1 MEFERD
7 EELISFTQD
16 LIRCRSYSGEEDG
29 VVKIL
34 SEKFKEAGAEVVV
47 DRYGSIIASVE
58 GNRPG
63 PVILF
68 DGHIDTVPVPD
79 PSAWSHDPFGGEIA
93 DGKLFGRGTSDMK
106 GADAAMTIAI
116 LRYVQKHGR
125 DFAGKICFAGVVHEE
140 CFEGV
145 ASREISK
152 LVKPDYVVIGE
163 ASEMNLKI
171 GQRGRAEIKVETFG
185 KSAHSSNPEK
195 GINAV
200 YKMVRLIDRLRAVPV
215 PEYPG
220 LAKGNMELTDIVSVP
235 YPGAS
240 VLPSLC
246 SVTYDR
252 RLLPGETKESV
263 LQPVLDIIGQ
273 LEKEDPDF
281 KAKAYFTAGEER
293 CYTGERI
300 ADTRFFPGWKYDES
314 EPYVQKVKKRLDAIG
329 IRPRLTA
336 YNFCT
341 NGSHY
346 AGEAGI
352 RTMGFGPSREDLA
365 HTVDEYVEID
375 QLIAAMQGYVGIM
388 EALLEEENR

>member
-34 SEKFKEAGAEVVV
+34 SEKFKEAGAEVYV

-79 PSAWSHDPFGGEIA
+79 PSAWSYDPFGGEIA

-106 GADAAMTIAI
+106 GADAAMAIAI
-116 LRYVQKHGR
+116 LRYVRKHGR

-171 GQRGRAEIKVETFG
+171 GQRGRAEIKVETYG

-263 LQPVLDIIGQ
+263 LRPVLDIIGQ

-314 EPYVQKVKKRLDAIG
+314 EPYVQKVKKRLDEIG

-346 AGEAGI
+346 AGEACI

-375 QLIAAMQGYVGIM
+375 QLVAAMHGYVGIM

>member
-1 MEFERD
+1 MAFERD
-7 EELISFTQD
+7 EELIAFTQE
-16 LIRCRSYSGEEDG
+16 LIRCRSYSGEEQG
-29 VVKIL
+29 VVRIL
-34 SEKFKEAGAEVVV
+34 SEKFKEIGAEIRV
-47 DRYGSIIASVE
+47 DRYGSVIACVQ
-58 GNRPG
+58 GDRPG
-63 PVILF
+63 PTILF

-79 PSAWSHDPFGGEIA
+79 PGAWSHDPFGGEIA
-93 DGKLFGRGTSDMK
+93 DGKLYGRGTSDMK
-106 GADAAMTIAI
+106 GADAAMAIAI
-116 LRYVQKHGR
+116 IRYVQEHGR
-125 DFAGKICFAGVVHEE
+125 AFPGRICFAGVVHEE

-145 ASREISK
+145 ASREISGF
-152 LVKPDYVVIGE
+152 LKPDYVVIGE

-171 GQRGRAEIKVETFG
+171 GQRGRAEIKVETYG

-200 YKMVRLIDRLRAVPV
+200 YKMVRLIERLRSVPV

-252 RLLPGETKESV
+252 RLLPGETPESV
-263 LQPVLDIIGQ
+263 LKPVLDIIAQ
-273 LEKEDPDF
+273 MEKEDPAF
-281 KAKAYFTAGEER
+281 RAKAAFTAGEER
-293 CYTGERI
+293 CYTGEPI
-300 ADTRFFPGWKYDES
+300 ADMRFFPGWKYDAS
-314 EPYVQKVKKRLDAIG
+314 EPYVQKVKKRLDEIG
-329 IRPRLTA
+329 IRPELTA

-375 QLIAAMQGYVGIM
+375 QLVAAMHGYIGIM
-388 EALLEEENR
+388 EALLEEENQ

>member
-1 MEFERD
+1 MKFERD
-7 EELISFTQD
+7 EELIAFTQR
-16 LIRCRSYSGEEDG
+16 LIRCRSYSGEEEG
-29 VVKIL
+29 VVQIL
-34 SEKFKEAGAEVVV
+34 SEKFKEIGAEITI
-47 DRYGSIIASVE
+47 DRYGDIIACVK
-58 GNRPG
+58 GDRHG
-63 PVILF
+63 PTILF

-79 PSAWSHDPFGGEIA
+79 PSVWSHDPFGGEIA
-93 DGKLFGRGTSDMK
+93 DGKLYGRGTSDMK
-106 GADAAMTIAI
+106 GADAAMAIAI
-116 LRYVQKHGR
+116 LRYVQAHGR
-125 DFAGKICFAGVVHEE
+125 DFPGEICFAGVVHEE

-145 ASREISK
+145 ASREISRI
-152 LVKPDYVVIGE
+152 VKPDFVVIGE

-171 GQRGRAEIKVETFG
+171 GQRGRAEIKVETYG

-200 YKMVRLIDRLRAVPV
+200 YKMVRLIERLRAVPV

-252 RLLPGETKESV
+252 RLLPKETPGSV
-263 LQPVLDIIGQ
+263 LKPVLDIIGQ
-273 LEKEDPDF
+273 MEAEDPEF

-293 CYTGERI
+293 CYTGEPI
-300 ADTRFFPGWKYDES
+300 ADTRFFPGWKYDAS
-314 EPYVQKVKKRLDAIG
+314 EPYVQKVKQRLDEIG
-329 IRPRLTA
+329 ICPELTA

-365 HTVDEYVEID
+365 HTVDEYVEVD
-375 QLIAAMQGYVGIM
+375 QLVAAMHGYIGIM
-388 EALLEEENR
+388 EALLEEDDR